1 MGKVG
6 WRTTMV
12 GFMDM
17 PGMTTR
23 TGVAFLEVG
32 AEFAGGGLDAF
43 EVRGVP
49 FGEFGQVEE
58 LSAWLVR
65 VRSDWGWG
73 LCLLPYCSNTRWG
86 CCDLEGCCCCSVD
99 YHDD

>member
-1 MGKVG
+1 MPASQTNLSGAFSY
-6 WRTTMV
+6 TMV

-58 LSAWLVR
+58 YHTAR
-65 VRSDWGWG
+65 
-73 LCLLPYCSNTRWG
+73 TRAG
-86 CCDLEGCCCCSVD
+86 DAAISRGAAAAL
-99 YHDD
+99 